1 MTPKTTKT
9 KRPQLIDQRLVRAL
23 GHPTRVE
30 VLDVLTSKTLSP
42 SQIANRLR
50 LPLSNV
56 IHHVKVLKENESV
69 ELVRKARRR
78 GAIEHFYR
86 ATPKAFIGSPGWRN
100 VPAMFRQVAA
110 GSSLQGF
117 VVKGIEAINKGNLNQ
132 EEARFSWL
140 NIVVDEEGKREVA
153 ALHDS
158 TIELLMAIHER
169 SLKRFA
175 GQGPEPTPYIVSVA
189 GFEPAGA

>member
-1 MTPKTTKT
+1 MPPKTTKT

-23 GHPTRVE
+23 GHPMRVE
-30 VLDVLTSKTLSP
+30 VLDALTAKTLSP
-42 SQIANRLR
+42 SQIANRLS

-86 ATPKAFIGSPGWRN
+86 ATPKAFIGSPGWRS
-100 VPAMFRQVAA
+100 VPAMFRQVIAD
-110 GSSLQGF
+110 SSLQGF
-117 VVKGIEAINKGNLNQ
+117 VVKGIEAITKGNLNQ

-158 TIELLMAIHER
+158 NIELLMAIHER
-169 SLKRFA
+169 SLERLA
-175 GQGPEPTPYIVSVA
+175 GQETEPTPYIVSVA
-189 GFEPAGA
+189 GFEPAGP